1 MVEIAMMLAVVQPVT
16 RVMEHSMAACGVHYR
31 VGELIPR
38 YSCCA

>member
-1 MVEIAMMLAVVQPVT
+1 MVEVAKMLVIVQSVT
-16 RVMEHSMAACGVHYR
+16 HVMEHSMAACGVHYR